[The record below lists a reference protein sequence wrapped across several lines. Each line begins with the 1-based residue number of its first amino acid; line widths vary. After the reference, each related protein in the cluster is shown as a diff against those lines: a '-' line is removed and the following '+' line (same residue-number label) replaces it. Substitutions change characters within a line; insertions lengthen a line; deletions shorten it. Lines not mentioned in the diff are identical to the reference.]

1 MAISK
6 AQLRSAKQRTQ
17 AFELH
22 VPKAVSAQFDAR
34 QRLLFIE
41 LESRAILCFRDVD
54 LQGLAGADGRDLRE
68 IEISPSGYG
77 IHFPAIDQDFYL
89 PALIEGFVGTR
100 SWMAER
106 GRKGGQST
114 SDAKKAASRSNGR
127 LGGRPRKGVE
137 GVAASSR

>member
-77 IHFPAIDQDFYL
+77 IHFWPSI
-89 PALIEGFVGTR
+89 R
-100 SWMAER
+100 
-106 GRKGGQST
+106 T
-114 SDAKKAASRSNGR
+114 SSFRH
-127 LGGRPRKGVE
+127 
-137 GVAASSR
+137 